1 MLGGRMKQ
9 TFCLVHDTARQRALH
24 AVQNAPEGYAV
35 TIGEPTRTLEQ
46 NAALWPVLE
55 EISAQVEWCG
65 AKLSEEEWKDVFTA
79 TLKGQ
84 KSVPNLDR
92 TGFIIL
98 GQRTSKMGKKEFSDL
113 LELANAFAAQHGVVR
128 ADT

>member
-1 MLGGRMKQ
+1 M
-9 TFCLVHDTARQRALH
+9 
-24 AVQNAPEGYAV
+24 
-35 TIGEPTRTLEQ
+35 
-46 NAALWPVLE
+46 WPVLE